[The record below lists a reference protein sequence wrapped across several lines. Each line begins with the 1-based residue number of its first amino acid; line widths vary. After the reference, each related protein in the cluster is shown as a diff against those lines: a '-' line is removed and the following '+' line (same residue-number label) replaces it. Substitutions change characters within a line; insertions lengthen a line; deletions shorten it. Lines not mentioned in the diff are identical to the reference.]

1 MSRVGKYPVPIP
13 AGVQVALAGGRITVT
28 GKLGELSLALTDKG
42 LLAADPE
49 LDLIGI
55 PERDRDGALIEDLVY
70 DTIEETFETMPR
82 KRRTDPDAVAEAVR
96 RAVRSMVNQRWGKK
110 PMGHVHILAV

>member
-1 MSRVGKYPVPIP
+1 MP
-13 AGVQVALAGGRITVT
+13 AGFCDTARTVADRKRLSFAGCVSIA
-28 GKLGELSLALTDKG
+28 LALTDKG

-55 PERDRDGALIEDLVY
+55 PERDRDGALMEDLVY
-70 DTIEETFETMPR
+70 DAIEETFETMPR

-96 RAVRSMVNQRWGKK
+96 RAVRSTVNQRWGKK
-110 PMGHVHILAV
+110 PMCHVHILAV